1 MSESAEYDAQC
12 PEPCQFE
19 SAVHRCPT
27 GNSVFGARPFAIERQ
42 LGRDLGMTA
51 SYIWNRGV
59 QLYWIRD
66 LNLPALGSTSFTYT
80 IADAG
85 GNRREARRL
94 PFIRHRPDSCYASVS
109 QDENGV
115 TSSCNGRA
123 VQLSKQ
129 FSTVSDERPYNSP
142 TIRVTDTPVPGM
154 PPQFL
159 RSTVLV

>member
-1 MSESAEYDAQC
+1 
-12 PEPCQFE
+12 
-19 SAVHRCPT
+19 
-27 GNSVFGARPFAIERQ
+27 
-42 LGRDLGMTA
+42 MTA

-59 QLYWIRD
+59 QLYGIRY
-66 LNLPALGSTSFTYT
+66 LNLPALGSTSFTYA

-94 PFIRHRPDSCYASVS
+94 PFIRRRPDSCYASVS

-123 VQLSKQ
+123 VQLTKQ
-129 FSTVSDERPYNSP
+129 FSAVSDERPYNSP

>member
-1 MSESAEYDAQC
+1 
-12 PEPCQFE
+12 
-19 SAVHRCPT
+19 
-27 GNSVFGARPFAIERQ
+27 
-42 LGRDLGMTA
+42 MTA

-59 QLYWIRD
+59 QLYGIRD

-85 GNRREARRL
+85 RNRREARRL

-123 VQLSKQ
+123 VQLTKQ

-142 TIRVTDTPVPGM
+142 TIGVTDTPAPGM
-154 PPQFL
+154 PAQFL